1 MSEKTLKVHPAASAF
16 PKITGKDLK
25 ELSEDI
31 KAALA
36 HFIHEL
42 RIEAAMM
49 NGNTRINAKGRKPT
63 WNWYPQHFKTVK
75 VYVATK

>member
-31 KAALA
+31 KK
-36 HFIHEL
+36 
-42 RIEAAMM
+42 